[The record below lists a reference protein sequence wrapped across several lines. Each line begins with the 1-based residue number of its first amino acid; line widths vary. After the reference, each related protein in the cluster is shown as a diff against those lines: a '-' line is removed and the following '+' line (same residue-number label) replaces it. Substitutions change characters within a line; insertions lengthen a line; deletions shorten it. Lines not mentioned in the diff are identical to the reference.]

1 MNAAE
6 ATAVVEGLAA
16 RGHVIGDGH
25 STGTSGGVYAHHN
38 PATGVLQ
45 AEVPL
50 GGAAEVDAAVVRARE
65 ARATWRAVPMA
76 ERMAILYRLADLLD
90 AHDDEACAINALD
103 NGTPVSA
110 MRSGAY
116 TAAWTRY
123 YAGWIDK
130 LDGEVVPV
138 AGDVLDVVLPEPY
151 GVVGAIVPWNG
162 PMMGMGQKA
171 VPALAAGNTVVVKP
185 PELAPFGAL
194 RFAELALEAGLPPG
208 ALNVVVGGAAAGDAL
223 VRHAGI
229 DKVSFT
235 GGCATAR
242 LVMAAAAETLTPLTF
257 ELGGKSAN
265 IVFPDADL
273 EVASIDGGDARR
285 GAAERTGMRAARR
298 ASTCTTTCTTTWWRA
313 WSRRSSRCTVGDP
326 FDPSVLMGPVVN
338 AAACERILGVIAR
351 AVDEGAGT
359 LLTGGRRLDGD
370 LADGYFVAPTV
381 FGDVDHD
388 SSLARE
394 EIFGPVLSVLRFH
407 DEDEVVAKANDSRL
421 RAVGLRAHPRRCA
434 RAAGR
439 TRTRGRHRRRQRL
452 PRHVTGC
459 AVRGCEAERLRPRGR
474 SRRHRGVRP
483 PQEHRL
489 RLTPTHHLALLV
501 CRSGTPA
508 APKRG
513 GQGVGCSPR
522 MRRPG
527 RAPVGESSRMVTS
540 PATTVAT

>member
-1 MNAAE
+1 VTVDARRAAE
-6 ATAVVEGLAA
+6 LIDGLAT
-16 RGHVIGDGH
+16 RGHVIGDRR
-25 STGTSGGVYAHHN
+25 STGDSGGVYEHHN

-45 AEVPL
+45 AKVAL
-50 GGAAEVDAAVVRARE
+50 AGAAEVDDAVAVARE
-65 ARATWRAVPMA
+65 SRSEWRSTPMP

-110 MRSGAY
+110 MRSGEY
-116 TAAWTRY
+116 TAAWARY
-123 YAGWIDK
+123 YAGWVDK

-151 GVVGAIVPWNG
+151 GVIGAIVPWNG

-208 ALNVVVGGAAAGDAL
+208 VLNVVVGGAAAGDAL
-223 VRHAGI
+223 VRHPGV

-242 LVMAAAAETLTPLTF
+242 LVMAAAAESLTPLTF

-273 EVASIDGGDARR
+273 DVATSMAAMLGAVLLSGQGCALPTRLYVHDDVYDDVVDRVVATIDGVP
-285 GAAERTGMRAARR
+285 
-298 ASTCTTTCTTTWWRA
+298 
-313 WSRRSSRCTVGDP
+313 VGDP
-326 FDPSVLMGPVVN
+326 LDPAVLMGPVVN
-338 AAACERILGVIAR
+338 ERACERILGVIRR

-359 LLTGGRRLDGD
+359 LLTGGERLDGD
-370 LADGYFVAPTV
+370 LAGGYFVAPTV

-407 DEDEVVAKANDSRL
+407 DEDEVVAKANDSPF
-421 RAVGLRAHPRRCA
+421 GLSAYVHTRDSA
-434 RAAGR
+434 RAQRMARQLDVGTVIVNSFPGMSPGAPFGGVKQSGFGR
-439 TRTRGRHRRRQRL
+439 EG
-452 PRHVTGC
+452 
-459 AVRGCEAERLRPRGR
+459 
-474 SRRHRGVRP
+474 
-483 PQEHRL
+483 
-489 RLTPTHHLALLV
+489 
-501 CRSGTPA
+501 
-508 APKRG
+508 
-513 GQGVGCSPR
+513 
-522 MRRPG
+522 G
-527 RAPVGESSRMVTS
+527 RAGIEEYLRRKSIY
-540 PATTVAT
+540 VAP

>member
-1 MNAAE
+1 MVLDAAA
-6 ATAVVEGLAA
+6 ATALIEGLAA
-16 RGHVIGDGH
+16 RGHVIGGRR
-25 STGTSGGVYAHHN
+25 STGDSGGVYEHHN

-45 AEVPL
+45 AKVPL
-50 GGAAEVDAAVVRARE
+50 AGAAEVDDAVAVGRE
-65 ARATWRAVPMA
+65 ARAEWRAIPMP
-76 ERMAILYRLADLLD
+76 ERMAILYRLADLLE

-123 YAGWIDK
+123 YAGWVDK

-151 GVVGAIVPWNG
+151 GVIGAIVPWNG

-223 VRHAGI
+223 VRHPGV

-273 EVASIDGGDARR
+273 EVATSMAAMLGAVLLSGQGCALPTRLYVHDDVYDDVVARVVAQIDAVP
-285 GAAERTGMRAARR
+285 
-298 ASTCTTTCTTTWWRA
+298 
-313 WSRRSSRCTVGDP
+313 VGDP
-326 FDPSVLMGPVVN
+326 LDPAVLMGPVVSER
-338 AAACERILGVIAR
+338 ACERILAVIRR

-359 LLTGGRRLDGD
+359 LLTGGERLDGA
-370 LADGYFVAPTV
+370 LAGGYFVGPTV

-407 DEDEVVAKANDSRL
+407 DEDEVVDKANDSPF
-421 RAVGLRAHPRRCA
+421 GLSAYLHTRDSA
-434 RAAGR
+434 RAQRIARRLDVGTVIVNGFPGMSPGAPFGGVKQSGFGR
-439 TRTRGRHRRRQRL
+439 EG
-452 PRHVTGC
+452 
-459 AVRGCEAERLRPRGR
+459 
-474 SRRHRGVRP
+474 
-483 PQEHRL
+483 
-489 RLTPTHHLALLV
+489 
-501 CRSGTPA
+501 
-508 APKRG
+508 
-513 GQGVGCSPR
+513 
-522 MRRPG
+522 G
-527 RAPVGESSRMVTS
+527 RAGIEEFVRRKNVVFG
-540 PATTVAT
+540 

>member
-1 MNAAE
+1 VNAHE
-6 ATAVVEGLAA
+6 ATAVVQALAE
-16 RGHVIGDGH
+16 RGHVVGEGH
-25 STGTSGGVYAHHN
+25 STGASGGVYEHHN

-45 AEVPL
+45 ATVPL
-50 GGAAEVDAAVVRARE
+50 AGAAEVDAAVQVACD
-65 ARATWRAVPMA
+65 ARATWQAVPMG
-76 ERMAILYRLADLLD
+76 ERMAILHRLADLLD
-90 AHDDEACAINALD
+90 GHDDEACAINALD

-130 LDGEVVPV
+130 LDGDVVPV
-138 AGDVLDVVLPEPY
+138 AGDALDVVLPEPY
-151 GVVGAIVPWNG
+151 GVIGAIVPWNG

-223 VRHAGI
+223 VRHPGV

-242 LVMAAAAETLTPLTF
+242 SVMAAASETLTPLTF

-273 EVASIDGGDARR
+273 DVATSMAAMLGAVLLSGQGCALPTRLYVHEDVYDEVVARVV
-285 GAAERTGMRAARR
+285 AQVEAVK
-298 ASTCTTTCTTTWWRA
+298 
-313 WSRRSSRCTVGDP
+313 VGDP
-326 FDPSVLMGPVVN
+326 FDPTVLMGPVVS

-359 LLTGGRRLDGD
+359 LLTGGRRLDRE
-370 LADGYFVAPTV
+370 GYFIAPTV
-381 FGDVDHD
+381 FGEVDHD

-407 DEDEVVAKANDSRL
+407 DEDEVVAKANDSDF
-421 RAVGLRAHPRRCA
+421 GLSAYVH
-434 RAAGR
+434 
-439 TRTRGRHRRRQRL
+439 TRDG
-452 PRHVTGC
+452 
-459 AVRGCEAERLRPRGR
+459 
-474 SRRHRGVRP
+474 
-483 PQEHRL
+483 
-489 RLTPTHHLALLV
+489 
-501 CRSGTPA
+501 
-508 APKRG
+508 
-513 GQGVGCSPR
+513 
-522 MRRPG
+522 G
-527 RAPVGESSRMVTS
+527 RAQRVARRLEVGTVIVNGFPGMS
-540 PATTVAT
+540 PGAPFGGVKQSGFGREGGRAGIEEFVRRKNIVFG

>member
-1 MNAAE
+1 
-6 ATAVVEGLAA
+6 VVQGLAA
-16 RGHVIGDGH
+16 RGHIVGDGR
-25 STGTSGGVYAHHN
+25 STGASGGVYQHHN

-50 GGAAEVDAAVVRARE
+50 GGSAEIDAAVAAARD
-65 ARATWRAVPMA
+65 ARSAWRAMPMG
-76 ERMAILYRLADLLD
+76 ERIAVFHRLADRLE
-90 AHDDEACAINALD
+90 ARDDEACAINALD
-103 NGTPVSA
+103 NGTPVGG

-138 AGDVLDVVLPEPY
+138 EGDALDVVLPEPY

-194 RFAELALEAGLPPG
+194 RFAELAHEAGLPPG

-223 VRHAGI
+223 VRHPGV

-242 LVMAAAAETLTPLTF
+242 SVMAAAAETLTPLTF

-273 EVASIDGGDARR
+273 DVAASMAAMLGAVLLSGQGCALPTRLYVHDDVYDDVVARVVTQV
-285 GAAERTGMRAARR
+285 EQVP
-298 ASTCTTTCTTTWWRA
+298 
-313 WSRRSSRCTVGDP
+313 VGDP
-326 FDPSVLMGPVVN
+326 FDPSVLMGPVVS
-338 AAACERILGVIAR
+338 AAACDRILGVITR
-351 AVDEGAGT
+351 AVDESAGE
-359 LLTGGRRLDGD
+359 LLTGGQRLDGA

-407 DEDEVVAKANDSRL
+407 DEDEVVAKANDSPF
-421 RAVGLRAHPRRCA
+421 GLSAYLHTRDTA
-434 RAAGR
+434 RAQRIARQLDVGTVVVNTFPGMSPGAPFGGVKQSGFGR
-439 TRTRGRHRRRQRL
+439 EG
-452 PRHVTGC
+452 
-459 AVRGCEAERLRPRGR
+459 
-474 SRRHRGVRP
+474 
-483 PQEHRL
+483 
-489 RLTPTHHLALLV
+489 
-501 CRSGTPA
+501 
-508 APKRG
+508 
-513 GQGVGCSPR
+513 
-522 MRRPG
+522 G
-527 RAPVGESSRMVTS
+527 RAGIEEFVRRKNVVFG
-540 PATTVAT
+540 